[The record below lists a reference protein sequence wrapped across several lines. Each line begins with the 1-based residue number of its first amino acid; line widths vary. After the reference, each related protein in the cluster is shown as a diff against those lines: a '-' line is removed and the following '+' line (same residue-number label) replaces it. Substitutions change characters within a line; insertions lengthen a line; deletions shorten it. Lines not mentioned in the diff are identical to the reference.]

1 MCNAFAD
8 FSFFRSIQ
16 SVRRMGAAL
25 PSQLVPADVIPEEM
39 NEDDPGVREERP
51 PRSGEPKEELESR
64 PSQPQEGVQN
74 VSVRPSVIQKLERG
88 QQQPLNLVCKS
99 GDGLKEFNP
108 VGVSQTTKNGQNI
121 VCPSVNSNAPTGHLL
136 ESSNGCKSV
145 ITNTTKLP
153 HLESVSKH
161 DPNKADRYFEGQ
173 ERGSRN
179 TVLTSAV
186 KISPVLCQKY
196 NESDQKS
203 VSVNSEKLI
212 QGAIKPSYKTLST
225 GLKSHESVGAEG
237 FSKYE
242 SLSKLAVNPSVNPNK
257 NEMPSQQG
265 IFEHSIS
272 KHSGEFSK
280 MYYGQE
286 EECLVVN
293 QSAFMEQ
300 KPSAGSE
307 NKFQSGHLQ
316 ASSDQPEENVPDL
329 KEEKQKGQ
337 GNNKNAL
344 GGSEMSVDYR
354 SSFNVL
360 TDQSEVMTRETNL
373 SNEIDIDLQDS
384 SDESYSF
391 EIISDD
397 FFQLAENQSHADVKD
412 SNIQKAVPISLV
424 DESYN
429 SSDSEMDFDCDAS
442 LQPVADCL
450 QKPTEEENLSKEV
463 YIGLVDKNY
472 GSSNSEIS
480 ADSASPLQSVVDQ
493 LPVVNL
499 ETKPQK
505 HHIYV
510 ANKDYGSS
518 SSKASFD
525 DDISLKSIL
534 DPPQL
539 TVKEN
544 NLQVIY
550 LEDEEDHDPGSAEAH
565 LGCDIALETA
575 ADDPQKADEEVILL
589 EDDDD
594 AMEINPCGFQG
605 LQIDFHAY
613 ATLQGVDPQ
622 EVAIDL
628 ESKDDESSD
637 SGLSFAS
644 NVALYQS
651 TNDDPQEIL
660 SEDSEEEPDI
670 DMEVQSSDCS
680 SSDLTFDSDPPF
692 ISATERSELEIAGIM
707 KKYKHLEDKS
717 YESDSSEL
725 TFDSDLSLCSVDQ
738 CQVAISEE
746 KPIDPESQG
755 NEPCVSEI
763 NFDSDMTLH
772 SGNDQR
778 AVTLKQILTQKK
790 EYAYSESI
798 HGQPS
803 DFEMQWESPAPSQ
816 SVTNLTE
823 VAAKRLD
830 LPKEE
835 QAHSENKKY
844 ESSCSELNL
853 DCNSFDEMTE
863 HSEGPIKDVNIQKRK
878 YRHLENKDNEPSTS
892 KIGLKSDD
900 PLGLVTDHLDITAKE
915 LNQKEEQTCSKY
927 KNNRLGVSEPS
938 LYPTVS
944 LPSLTQRP
952 RVVVKEIQLQ
962 KEKHSS
968 SKDKMAKF
976 SDPEINSDFEAP
988 HCSMNEPH
996 KVVKEINVQKE
1007 APAVSNKSVICRSS
1021 KIILDPGIPPQF
1033 MTEKPQ
1039 IAVLQKAHAD
1049 VGDELPESRG
1059 FEIKLNNK
1067 NPFYSVISQSK
1078 LTPLKEKYVDL
1089 EGRDSEYS
1097 ESNIHF
1103 HSMEALTPLIE
1114 QFQEADSPVKPSK
1127 ADTAFRTRMGEA
1139 IDSKL
1144 NDSDVSFQSV
1154 AEQPEVGAKRL
1165 KLENQ
1170 SHVYLGD
1177 KITQYNDP
1185 NKNLNSNYLVQSIVG
1200 QPQINILGQEQIELE
1215 EKHQQFCDSEVSFDS
1230 DGPVQLV
1237 ADQLRETVKEICL
1250 WKDAADVEDNTDA
1263 HKDLEIL
1270 YESGAVFPSV
1280 SGQREDIHNGTHLWK
1295 KHTDVEDNTVEPRNS
1310 EINFASTEPVQFVTN
1325 EFQENITEL
1334 NLREGQVCMDAKGYK
1349 LNDSEVIYI
1358 SSSPLPSITEHQQNL
1373 EEVHGSLGEENDDIS
1388 GPKIHFASD
1397 NPIESVT
1404 DRLQRGVT
1412 EICPWKEGHVYLEDT
1427 GYRFGNFE
1435 VNCDSDTPINFVT
1448 NTSVTADKEINL
1460 QRNVAA
1466 DDLAD
1471 KNYDPTISEIKCNSG
1486 VCLQLK
1492 VDESQLICNE
1502 IDLEKEEH
1510 GMEEKTSDSEIMCD
1524 SDTRLQIVLDQEEV
1538 SVRETNLQKMV
1549 VMDLVTGDSD
1559 CEVISDSE
1567 TFQPVVNDSPPMTV
1581 QGVDCINTEHF
1592 DLEGDSQESCVS
1604 ELRYP
1609 CEASGSGTKKSK
1621 DTFKVIN
1628 KKKDY
1633 IILQES
1639 SSESHGSE
1647 VNFQTDPSPHTITCQ
1662 TKEPN
1667 KKKKK
1672 NSDPEGKKRKSKS
1685 PKTSD
1690 TQEDSSQSVAHQQ
1703 RKADKRSNFQKDGV
1717 NNNRKK
1723 NKKCDSSVC
1732 RLDCSAPLESTQD
1745 QNVDKIVTVQLKH
1758 LSPEP
1763 LNDEP
1768 NFQCGSSLTGDPGP
1782 SQRAVNKGEFIKKMC
1797 YTLKERKL
1805 DSQPSSSSV
1814 VDSNKAPDPV
1824 QNAIEEKSQEPVLE
1838 ASPHVPASFV
1848 GKTLSQI
1855 RKEEDLKI
1863 NALVKEFREG
1873 RFHCYFDD
1881 DCETHTNK
1889 KKKKKPNKGQKVT
1902 WADLGQDTASGHIL
1916 SANDSGVILEI
1927 IDFPV
1932 AFDKFSHSYPI
1943 KMPYDL
1949 PWRAASRCQTVKL
1962 SHGTQTSLM
1971 SHPGTKRLRQAED
1984 SPKRKQSHMN
1994 RKRNKR
2000 VKTERLEFP
2009 QSCNHALK
2017 PLQPNALLYIL
2028 SSNIY
2033 KVKEEESSN
2042 LSTKLPPCLENNGVL
2057 RVQYK
2062 YKLISFGCC
2071 DTLNEQVG
2079 VKTPLNAEAPQ
2090 NEGDIWVNIHFD
2102 GSKLKEEDNDDLRN
2116 PVKDQLMTQKKE
2128 DGDCVSLE
2136 KPKSLNSNE
2145 VPKGSD
2151 FQLTLPD
2158 GDVTQIS
2165 PMSAREKNSESKK
2178 KIQKRKSAAKMS
2190 GLAQKACQPILFQP
2204 QKGIAS
2210 KEQLVWIRTTL
2221 NDIFRKYI
2229 TKYSVFLLHRYQSRS
2244 TPVRPRLSKN
2254 PDASRSKKPKRE
2266 TQKLLKEVPSGAE
2279 KEAADAGS
2287 PLK

>member
-1 MCNAFAD
+1 MPNKNKNGYCSYCCVHYRNMNQHIDSSHHQYLTAWKRQSLGARSLMERFLQDVIYHHPRHAHRR
-8 FSFFRSIQ
+8 SRSIQ
-16 SVRRMGAAL
+16 NVRQMGAAL

-51 PRSGEPKEELESR
+51 PRSGEPQEELDSR
-64 PSQPQEGVQN
+64 PSQPQESVQN
-74 VSVRPSVIQKLERG
+74 VSIRPSVIQKLEKG
-88 QQQPLNLVCKS
+88 QQQPLNLVYKS

-121 VCPSVNSNAPTGHLL
+121 VCPSVNSNVPAGHLL
-136 ESSNGCKSV
+136 ESSNGFKSV
-145 ITNTTKLP
+145 TTNTTKLL

-173 ERGSRN
+173 KRGSRN

-212 QGAIKPSYKTLST
+212 IQGAIKPSNKTLST

-265 IFEHSIS
+265 IFEDSIS

-280 MYYGQE
+280 MYCAQE
-286 EECLVVN
+286 EELIVVN
-293 QSAFMEQ
+293 QSAFLKQ

-307 NKFQSGHLQ
+307 MKFQSGHLQ

-329 KEEKQKGQ
+329 KEENKKGQ

-373 SNEIDIDLQDS
+373 SKEIDIDLQDTR
-384 SDESYSF
+384 DESYSF
-391 EIISDD
+391 EISSDD
-397 FFQLAENQSHADVKD
+397 FFQLTENQSHADVKD
-412 SNIQKAVPISLV
+412 TNIQKAVPISLV

-442 LQPVADCL
+442 LQLVADCL
-450 QKPTEEENLSKEV
+450 QKPTEENLSKEV

-493 LPVVNL
+493 LPVVSL

-505 HHIYV
+505 YHIYLV
-510 ANKDYGSS
+510 DKEYGSS
-518 SSKASFD
+518 SSEASFD

-534 DPPQL
+534 DLPQL

-544 NLQVIY
+544 NLQVVY
-550 LEDEEDHDPGSAEAH
+550 LEDEDHDPGSAEAH

-575 ADDPQKADEEVILL
+575 TDDPQKADKEVNLL
-589 EDDDD
+589 EEDG

-605 LQIDFHAY
+605 LKIDVHAHVV
-613 ATLQGVDPQ
+613 ADHSQVTLQGVDPQ

-628 ESKDDESSD
+628 ENKDDNSSD
-637 SGLSFAS
+637 SDLSFAS
-644 NVALYQS
+644 NVSLYQS
-651 TNDDPQEIL
+651 TNDEPQEIL

-670 DMEVQSSDCS
+670 DMEVKSSDCS

-692 ISATERSELEIAGIM
+692 ISATERSELDIAGIM

-717 YESDSSEL
+717 YGSDSSEL

-738 CQVAISEE
+738 CQVAVYEE

-755 NEPCVSEI
+755 NKPCVSEI
-763 NFDSDMTLH
+763 NFDSDMPLH

-803 DFEMQWESPAPSQ
+803 DFEMQWESSAPSQ

-823 VAAKRLD
+823 VAVKRLD

-835 QAHSENKKY
+835 QAHSENKEY

-853 DCNSFDEMTE
+853 DCNSFDAMTE
-863 HSEGPIKDVNIQKRK
+863 HSEGPIKDVNIQKQK
-878 YRHLENKDNEPSTS
+878 YRHLENKDNEPSTF

-915 LNQKEEQTCSKY
+915 LNQKEEPTCSEY

-944 LPSLTQRP
+944 LPSLTHRP
-952 RVVVKEIQLQ
+952 GVVVKEIQLQ

-988 HCSMNEPH
+988 YCSMNEPH
-996 KVVKEINVQKE
+996 KVVKEINAQKE

-1021 KIILDPGIPPQF
+1021 KIILDPGVPPQF

-1039 IAVLQKAHAD
+1039 IAVLQKAHVD

-1059 FEIKLNNK
+1059 FEIKFNNK
-1067 NPFYSVISQSK
+1067 NPFYSVINQSK
-1078 LTPLKEKYVDL
+1078 LTLLKEKYIDL
-1089 EGRDSEYS
+1089 EGTDSESS

-1103 HSMEALTPLIE
+1103 HSTEVLTPLTE
-1114 QFQEADSPVKPSK
+1114 QFQEADSQVKPQK
-1127 ADTAFRTRMGEA
+1127 ADTGFGTRMGEA
-1139 IDSKL
+1139 VDSKL
-1144 NDSDVSFQSV
+1144 NDSDISFQSV
-1154 AEQPEVGAKRL
+1154 AEQSEVSAKRL

-1177 KITQYNDP
+1177 KIIQYKDP

-1200 QPQINILGQEQIELE
+1200 QPPINILGQEQIELE
-1215 EKHQQFCDSEVSFDS
+1215 EKHQQFCGSEVSFDS

-1270 YESGAVFPSV
+1270 YESGSVFTSV
-1280 SGQREDIHNGTHLWK
+1280 SGQPEDIHNGTHLWK
-1295 KHTDVEDNTVEPRNS
+1295 KHTDVEDKTVEPRNS

-1334 NLREGQVCMDAKGYK
+1334 NLRERQVCMDAKGYK

-1358 SSSPLPSITEHQQNL
+1358 SSSPLPSITEHRQSL
-1373 EEVHGSLGEENDDIS
+1373 EEAHGSLGEENDDLS
-1388 GPKIHFASD
+1388 GPKIHFAPD
-1397 NPIESVT
+1397 NPLESVT
-1404 DRLQRGVT
+1404 DHLQRGVT

-1427 GYRFGNFE
+1427 GYRFGSFE
-1435 VNCDSDTPINFVT
+1435 VNCDSDTPIHFVT
-1448 NTSVTADKEINL
+1448 NTSVTTVKEINL
-1460 QRNVAA
+1460 QRNVAN
-1466 DDLAD
+1466 DLAD

-1492 VDESQLICNE
+1492 VDEPQLICNE

-1510 GMEEKTSDSEIMCD
+1510 GMEEKTGDSEIMCD
-1524 SDTRLQIVLDQEEV
+1524 SDTRLQIVLDQDEV

-1567 TFQPVVNDSPPMTV
+1567 TFQPVVIDSPPMTV
-1581 QGVDCINTEHF
+1581 QGAFCINTEHF

-1609 CEASGSGTKKSK
+1609 CEASGSRTKKSK
-1621 DTFKVIN
+1621 DTFKVVN
-1628 KKKDY
+1628 QKKDY

-1639 SSESHGSE
+1639 SSESYGSE
-1647 VNFQTDPSPHTITCQ
+1647 VNFQTDSSPHTITCQ

-1667 KKKKK
+1667 KKKMKY
-1672 NSDPEGKKRKSKS
+1672 SDPEGKKRKSKS

-1690 TQEDSSQSVAHQQ
+1690 TQEGLSQSVAHQQ
-1703 RKADKRSNFQKDGV
+1703 WKADKGSSFQKDGV

-1723 NKKCDSSVC
+1723 NKKRDSSVC
-1732 RLDCSAPLESTQD
+1732 RLDCSALLESTHD

-1763 LNDEP
+1763 LSDEP
-1768 NFQCGSSLTGDPGP
+1768 NFQCGSSLTGDPG
-1782 SQRAVNKGEFIKKMC
+1782 VNKGDFVKKMC

-1814 VDSNKAPDPV
+1814 VDSNKTADPV
-1824 QNAIEEKSQEPVLE
+1824 QNAIEDKSQEPVLE

-1889 KKKKKPNKGQKVT
+1889 KKKKKPNKGKKVT

-1916 SANDSGVILEI
+1916 SANDSGVILEVN
-1927 IDFPV
+1927 DFSV
-1932 AFDKFSHSYPI
+1932 AFDKFSHSYPT

-1971 SHPGTKRLRQAED
+1971 SHPGKKRLRQAED
-1984 SPKRKQSHMN
+1984 SPKRKQSH
-1994 RKRNKR
+1994 RKRKKR
-2000 VKTERLEFP
+2000 VEPERLEFP
-2009 QSCNHALK
+2009 QSCNHVLK

-2028 SSNIY
+2028 SSNVY

-2042 LSTKLPPCLENNGVL
+2042 LSTKLPLCLENNGVL

-2071 DTLNEQVG
+2071 DEQVG
-2079 VKTPLNAEAPQ
+2079 VKTPLNTGAPQ
-2090 NEGDIWVNIHFD
+2090 NEGDIWVNVHFD
-2102 GSKLKEEDNDDLRN
+2102 GSKLKEEDNDDLQN
-2116 PVKDQLMTQKKE
+2116 PVKDQLMTQEKE

-2136 KPKSLNSNE
+2136 KPESLNSNE

-2190 GLAQKACQPILFQP
+2190 G
-2204 QKGIAS
+2204 
-2210 KEQLVWIRTTL
+2210 
-2221 NDIFRKYI
+2221 
-2229 TKYSVFLLHRYQSRS
+2229 YQSRS

-2254 PDASRSKKPKRE
+2254 PDAGRSKKPKRE
-2266 TQKLLKEVPSGAE
+2266 TQKLLNPVPSGAE